1 MDTPARGW
9 EKKNKQTT
17 VSNEEQFVYCDN
29 VLWSSGLVWWHSHSH
44 SRSHSGLVSA
54 CGHTHSLGRLLSE
67 TVTTI
72 NMRPCQD
79 YTHWD
84 NQITLS
90 HVTPQLIYYKSWGK
104 CPSLESCI
112 ILLLCNIIYILIK
125 NVFENVISINHSSNE
140 KQAVQGWARDSL
152 PLPSKTLMDK
162 KYSHACKT
170 IRRAGNG
177 RKFHL
182 T

>member
-1 MDTPARGW
+1 MNTKQWIHLQEGG
-9 EKKNKQTT
+9 KKNKQTT

-44 SRSHSGLVSA
+44 SHSHSGLVSA

-90 HVTPQLIYYKSWGK
+90 HVTPWFKPFAAVDILQILREMSKPWKLYYTALVQHNLYINKKCFWECDIYKS
-104 CPSLESCI
+104 
-112 ILLLCNIIYILIK
+112 LIQW
-125 NVFENVISINHSSNE
+125 ETSSSRVSTW
-140 KQAVQGWARDSL
+140 Q
-152 PLPSKTLMDK
+152 
-162 KYSHACKT
+162 
-170 IRRAGNG
+170 
-177 RKFHL
+177 L
-182 T
+182 TPAFQNTYG